1 MVPCPDD
8 LRWLSG
14 TRKAEAA
21 LKARF
26 GEATAIRTMD
36 MSAII
41 SARQGS
47 SADGASDRPTILHAG
62 TNCREIAWA
71 DRAAALIDGAAYFA
85 SLEEALRNARRSILI
100 VGWDFDGRIRLRQ
113 DAAREDSPPLGEL
126 LRTLVEERPDLSV
139 RILVWSTSL
148 IHAPGDIGQMLFGAP
163 WQEHP
168 RIRIK
173 LDTHHPFYAAHHQ
186 KIVVVDDCIAFVGGI
201 DLTVR
206 RWDTPEHR
214 IGDPDRI
221 DPDGNAYPPV
231 HDIQMVVDGDAAR
244 AVARVARDRWRNAC
258 NEELDGF
265 CREGDDPWPS
275 TTVPHFRGVRVAVA
289 RTIPAFGLR
298 RSVVEAARLTNDA
311 IASARQ
317 AIYIEAQYLTAS
329 STGRALLRRLEEPDG
344 PEVVIL
350 MTHRSHA
357 LIEQWIMGANRDR
370 LIRRLARADHN
381 GRLRVLYPC
390 VPTPDG
396 PQQVLIHAKLIIVDD
411 VFVRIGSSNLNNRS
425 IGLDTEL
432 DLGIEAAD
440 AEDRFA
446 IRDLRDELVAE
457 HLGATRAEVAEAIG
471 RTGSLIAAID
481 RLNCRPRCLKPFE
494 ALTEDGPTTPVFLT
508 PLLDPKRRFRRTL
521 SRLWPFGKVAT

>member
-1 MVPCPDD
+1 MAPPA
-8 LRWLSG
+8 LRAGS
-14 TRKAEAA
+14 
-21 LKARF
+21 
-26 GEATAIRTMD
+26 GEATAIRAMGISDSVAGHSVAGQGGSAAVAAGRTTMLR
-36 MSAII
+36 A
-41 SARQGS
+41 GS
-47 SADGASDRPTILHAG
+47 
-62 TNCREIAWA
+62 NCREIAWA
-71 DRAAALIDGAAYFA
+71 DRAAVLVDGAAYFA
-85 SLEEALRNARRSILI
+85 SLEEALRSARRSVLI

-113 DAAREDSPPLGEL
+113 DVGPQDSPPLGEL
-126 LRTLVEERPDLSV
+126 LRSLVEERAGLSV
-139 RILVWSTSL
+139 RILIWSTSL

-168 RIRIK
+168 RITVK

-186 KIVVVDDCIAFVGGI
+186 KIVVVDDCVAFVGGI

-214 IGDPDRI
+214 VGDPRRA

-244 AVARVARDRWRNAC
+244 AVARVARDRWRHAC
-258 NEELDGF
+258 KEELPGA
-265 CREGDDPWPS
+265 CLEGDDPWPAA
-275 TTVPHFRGVRVAVA
+275 TEPHFRGVRVAVA
-289 RTIPAFGLR
+289 RTIPAFGPR

-311 IASARQ
+311 IAGARH

-350 MTHRSHA
+350 MTHKSHA
-357 LIEQWIMGANRDR
+357 LVEHWIMGANRDR
-370 LIRRLARADHN
+370 LIRKLARADRRD
-381 GRLRVLYPC
+381 RLRVLYPC
-390 VPTPDG
+390 VPSPEG
-396 PQQVLIHAKLIIVDD
+396 PRQVLIHAKLIVVDD
-411 VFVRIGSSNLNNRS
+411 VFLRVGSSNLNNRS

-440 AEDRFA
+440 DEDRLA
-446 IRDLRDELVAE
+446 IRGLRDELLAE
-457 HLGATRAEVAEAIG
+457 HLGQTRAAVAAAVARE
-471 RTGSLIAAID
+471 GSLVAAID
-481 RLNCRPRCLKPFE
+481 RLNCNPRCLKPFE

-521 SRLWPFGKVAT
+521 SRLWPFGTAAT